1 MPSRALVLGGGG
13 PIGVA
18 WEAGLVAGLADCR
31 IGLANADWILGT
43 SAGAIVGSR
52 LALGRAPQEIYRTQL
67 EIAERQGHGTRLL
80 AGDQGSMLAEFVKVY
95 RSDAPLQQRRA
106 EMGAFAL
113 RAINMSEDEWLA
125 EYREREWLLDQR
137 WPHRFACT
145 AIDTADGSL
154 VVWDATARV
163 DLLRAIASSSAVPGL
178 VPPITI
184 NGRRYMDGG
193 VGSTTNAQLARG
205 HDIVLVVAVI
215 AGGRASRSGRGNV
228 LRQRLEQE
236 MEELRAGGASVELLE
251 PDEPSVEAFGPNLLD
266 ASRRRM
272 AAEAGERQGRAEAGR
287 LRDFWE

>member
-1 MPSRALVLGGGG
+1 
-13 PIGVA
+13 
-18 WEAGLVAGLADCR
+18 
-31 IGLANADWILGT
+31 
-43 SAGAIVGSR
+43 
-52 LALGRAPQEIYRTQL
+52 
-67 EIAERQGHGTRLL
+67 
-80 AGDQGSMLAEFVKVY
+80 
-95 RSDAPLQQRRA
+95 
-106 EMGAFAL
+106 
-113 RAINMSEDEWLA
+113 MSEDEWLA
-125 EYREREWLLDQR
+125 GYREREWLLDQR

-287 LRDFWE
+287 LRDFWEYGLSSGPLDQ